1 MRLKG
6 DGSGWEKGEEP
17 ERTQGNTIKKEN
29 YIYVQ
34 NFPETQKA
42 GQ

>member
-17 ERTQGNTIKKEN
+17 ERTQGNTIKKEKIRN
-29 YIYVQ
+29 KMIRNGEGV
-34 NFPETQKA
+34 NPR
-42 GQ
+42 